1 MIIHI
6 AFFFILSFVTSMFSI
21 VNSANDS
28 DITILIIIGALLFIV
43 SICFYSYYNGLKKDN
58 KYIKSL
64 VIYGVLIG
72 VITLIANLLDSP
84 ILYLFL
90 VINALPLYSITHTF
104 KSIINNNIIIIFS
117 IEILIILV
125 SYVLGKYRS
134 NKIKS

>member
-21 VNSANDS
+21 VNSAYDS
-28 DITILIIIGALLFIV
+28 DITIINIIGTLLFIV

-117 IEILIILV
+117 IEIFIILV